1 MREGEKEMAKVTY
14 TVTVAGGVPTITP
27 GVDQVVFTKGD
38 FLVFNPPV
46 GAVGQIRVE
55 VTGGPKMV
63 VACADDGK
71 VKIDPP
77 LTLDADGNIIITFLD
92 AGGNPGDS
100 GFPP

>member
-1 MREGEKEMAKVTY
+1 MAVVTY
-14 TVTVAGGVPTITP
+14 TVTVAGGEVTITP
-27 GVDQVVFTKGD
+27 AVDQVVFTKGD

-46 GAVGQIRVE
+46 GTAGQIRVE

-71 VKIDPP
+71 VKIDPL
-77 LTLDADGNIIITFLD
+77 LTLDAGGNVIIAFNNT
-92 AGGNPGDS
+92 GGNPGDS